1 MFGAVV
7 KGLGKKDMR
16 QECLV
21 LIRNYVRDVP
31 DEYLQADIAQWSTQA
46 RSLMQTLFGKKAPKP
61 EDDEIPIMT
70 DIFIEVGK
78 KYTAWVI
85 TDVVADV
92 LKPDSQYYT
101 RQKSIALKGLAA
113 IAKSKKTNNT
123 ENLGLAPLLLPFIEE
138 GRTSTDEKKIGL
150 MKSALQCW
158 PTVRGATPQ
167 AVQQTAATIVPLTL
181 HDDRE
186 VSTLALNSLQE
197 FVQLDMN
204 AYYLPTLHALIE
216 QLREVDPT
224 QSIVILK
231 LCNNIIVMLQ
241 TLADYAK
248 SPPPAS
254 KPFVPQQDAWVAL
267 REHLEAVSLARLTHP
282 EGWVRTEILRV
293 LLKLNGPE
301 LVVFEEKV
309 ALRSP
314 RVVEAL
320 LPGVTD
326 VEGIPASTEVFWST
340 LRKLITTPSTYSTF
354 SGIIS
359 AAWSY
364 LHTSTGALQR
374 IDAGEK
380 RSDEWM
386 AVFKNEFLFLCLTVR
401 PGEGASGSAASRTL
415 ERQSSARGSQSG
427 EMAGPSQAELLL
439 KFQTKR
445 DRLQIAKLQAHE
457 VSTFYDQT
465 VSFLQSNSSPTAQA
479 NSLRDAIAA
488 YLSQVEVSNHTELLK
503 HLRAPLTAQPADPK
517 AKRQP
522 AGPKEGFFYHQYTLD
537 LLSRLVIRVSPERYH
552 SGVTVL
558 TKTLDELVTQWTADT
573 PDSYSSLAPQTR
585 YYMASLFTR
594 FIFYRTSPKQHASHV
609 SKTDVLNRRQFFFT
623 RIVSLLQ
630 GEKGDR
636 QTQIKLESAVLSGVA
651 SIIALGQI
659 KELPLSNNV
668 LSFLEQQLPLIP
680 PPHIHDGVT
689 LALQLFLRL
698 NHHRITDF
706 IRFSL
711 PEVHDPTSPHYLS
724 HGVYNA
730 ILRKKD
736 QPPQTRATIAII
748 ARYYAKALSAGISH
762 DYQLWTEQFKVTS
775 AEMLLVSL
783 LLMNS
788 ADGEVRQAALILVDD
803 VLTKDGV
810 TLGDEAR
817 LFSPTSLFMYT
828 PGTVDLARAIAFKP
842 IYLTQL
848 PSVMRRAV
856 DLFAF
861 IAEGK
866 KEILLHLLIPFAAQF
881 APLIRGLDGLNK
893 ASQDVTNAVEDVL
906 SSLFQITRLCSTS
919 GILSQSVKALWIAV
933 LSIDPI
939 TPQLVNYVLQHLIT
953 HYTGLLQEGSGS
965 TGALPTID
973 VTHPPA
979 AHSAVGSA
987 AGTPVHSGRPIDAPS
1002 TTGRPSL
1009 SRTPSTSQNSSS
1021 REDEPPSPTK
1031 TGTTADPKTPA
1042 SGTKTG
1048 ASGTPGTAGRPS
1060 AGSDSKKLSDVSEDA
1075 LVIPDAEALDM
1086 PVRDV
1091 LLEKALL
1098 RMIATH
1104 LSRGGH
1110 SMLIINGL
1118 IQKLRNYPDQCP
1130 TDPQEFL
1137 TWFTDRHQPSNEPTT
1152 LDERAAFEL
1161 IVNTVFER
1169 SQEELEPLL
1178 PTLLLNAYVLFPG
1191 SALSDELLKNICL
1204 SLHMLDI
1211 KQAAEVVIGEQFF
1224 INNLAAT
1231 HPALRAQF
1239 SQAAFIWSINSRDS
1253 NIAGAAFRIFQE
1265 LESQSF
1271 YFGSGQST
1279 LIRVIELIY
1288 VCLKNK
1294 ETRRL
1299 KSIVQVLL
1307 LPTDQPYDQQ
1317 GWSALLSASIALLS
1331 SQDIGTYQLGLQL
1344 FQHLFAYPVPEG
1356 RKKAWL
1362 VKLGPELFGSTKD
1375 DKTPIESS
1383 AVELLFKGLTHPV
1396 TSEDT
1401 LAVLQTL
1408 NDYYSGT
1415 GLMPVKNRV
1424 GLTVLLMNVLL
1435 RSVELNKIAE
1445 EKGKTGVQLT
1455 EAQLQTR
1462 QKHRIKSASALTA
1475 LSASLFDAA
1484 DSNSADA
1491 EQFNALANIFK
1502 NTALSLALTLP
1513 DTPAPLEHTEGEKL
1527 PPATLDSNRTDLYSR
1542 LLTLVKQTGPIEVV
1556 GALNGVTVPATTQM
1570 LIPFFRSFTVLY
1582 DSQEHHDW
1590 VIAFFARTLQ
1600 RHNAEWRTVLL
1611 LMLGRYLLESAYNV
1625 NIQSY
1630 VQLSEAVAQSFYST
1644 DKDEQHLADNLAFL
1658 LVQKKGTG
1666 QAKQSDIFNL
1676 IKSRASLRFPAAST
1690 TSLNSSDEK
1699 VNTDAA
1705 LTVALQRF
1713 QQSAF
1718 PSLNEMNEKARDVTR
1733 GETVLSPR
1741 HAKVAASPSV
1751 LLANN
1756 NAADVASAVATQAD
1770 VKQLD
1775 LVLSSG
1781 VHGGNQTTLAAATT
1795 ATTATAKL
1803 AADEA
1808 EAKAEEE
1815 QVQRVSFAGL
1825 LKVAESSQRLVKE
1838 KKEVN
1843 PFADE
1848 EAAEGAAEP
1857 AQPAKSNPFG
1867 SDDEEAKKGEEVDGD
1882 KEKFSEPEVAELDD
1896 SGKDTP
1902 EDEHAN
1908 GHKEDGEDGHAK
1920 DEGDET
1926 NPFA

>member
-1 MFGAVV
+1 MVLLQTTKDALQQVEALLARRVVLEGFDISKYPVKGGPNPYTASAAPLTVPDVNNALKLQQQWLQKFVTVGECWDVFEELMAVAERYRPIERRVTAENSKDKPSTKDAAVTIDEKYDDSVLFYLLDTMTKILQALLKVNNQQVEQDIFPIEAKSPPGTLQATAPTVDFAFAYLHHSYASPTRYGAANLLGVLSNLFLGQVTEKLTDKQNAAKKDDAQRDYSSYQQSVGYLQFGVGDMKRALATNTYLYELAKKMKDIDRGVLRQEVCSSLIDIFSRVLAPSDPKKQLEFDKFASTGGQAYDSWNNNYREIYDRAAKWSSKDKHALFSWELMLRMLVLTKNKDFFLDKKRYDVFGAVV
-7 KGLGKKDMR
+7 KALGKKDMR

-31 DEYLQADIAQWSTQA
+31 EEYLQADIATWSNQA
-46 RSLMQTLFGKKAPKP
+46 RALMQTLFGKKAPKP

-123 ENLGLAPLLLPFIEE
+123 ENLGLAPLLTPYIEE

-167 AVQQTAATIVPLTL
+167 AAQQTAATIVPLTL

-204 AYYLPTLHALIE
+204 AYYLPTLHALID
-216 QLREVDPT
+216 QLQEVDPT

-231 LCNNIIVMLQ
+231 LCNNIIVILQ
-241 TLADYAK
+241 ALADYTK
-248 SPPPAS
+248 SPPSAS

-267 REHLEAVSLARLTHP
+267 REHLEAVGLARLTHP

-340 LRKLITTPSTYSTF
+340 LRKFITAPSTYTTF
-354 SGIIS
+354 SGIIAS
-359 AAWSY
+359 AWSY
-364 LHTSTGALQR
+364 LHTNTGALQR
-374 IDAGEK
+374 IDAGDRK
-380 RSDEWM
+380 SDEWLS
-386 AVFKNEFLFLCLTVR
+386 VFKNEFLFLCLTVR

-415 ERQSSARGSQSG
+415 ERQSSQRNSQSG
-427 EMAGPSQAELLL
+427 EVSGPSQAELLL
-439 KFQTKR
+439 KFHTRR
-445 DRLQIAKLQAHE
+445 DRKQIAKLQAHE

-465 VSFLQSNSSPTAQA
+465 VTFLQSNNSSTAQA
-479 NSLRDAIAA
+479 NALREAIAA
-488 YLSQVEVSNHTELLK
+488 DLSQVDVSNHTELLK
-503 HLRAPLTAQPADPK
+503 HLRAPLTAQQVDPK

-522 AGPKEGFFYHQYTLD
+522 AGPKEGFYYHQYTLD
-537 LLSRLVIRVSPERYH
+537 LLARLVIRVSPERYH

-573 PDSYSSLAPQTR
+573 PDSYSSLSPQTR

-594 FIFYRTSPKQHASHV
+594 FIFYRTSPKQHALHV

-689 LALQLFLRL
+689 LSLQLFLRL
-698 NHHRITDF
+698 NNHRITDF

-711 PEVHDPTSPHYLS
+711 PEVHDPTSPHYLA

-730 ILRKKD
+730 VLKKKD
-736 QPPQTRATIAII
+736 QPPQTRATVAII

-762 DYQLWTEQFKVTS
+762 DYQIWTEQYRVTS

-803 VLTKDGV
+803 ILKKDGV
-810 TLGDEAR
+810 SMGDEAR
-817 LFSPTSLFMYT
+817 LFSPTSPFMYT
-828 PGTVDLARAIAFKP
+828 PGTIDLARAIAFKP

-866 KEILLHLLIPFAAQF
+866 KEILLRLLIPFAAQF
-881 APLIRGLDGLNK
+881 APLIRGLDGLSK
-893 ASQDVTNAVEDVL
+893 GSQDVTNAVEDVL

-919 GILSQSVKALWIAV
+919 GILSQSVKELWIAV

-939 TPQLVNYVLQHLIT
+939 TPQLVSYVLQHLIT

-973 VTHPPA
+973 VSHPPA

-987 AGTPVHSGRPIDAPS
+987 AGTPVHSGRPIDAPV
-1002 TTGRPSL
+1002 TAPAGRPSL
-1009 SRTPSTSQNSSS
+1009 SRTASLSTSSKD
-1021 REDEPPSPTK
+1021 DEPPSPTK
-1031 TGTTADPKTPA
+1031 SSTTADPKTPSSA
-1042 SGTKTG
+1042 AKTAG
-1048 ASGTPGTAGRPS
+1048 ASGTPGTGGRPS
-1060 AGSDSKKLSDVSEDA
+1060 SGSDTKKLSDVSEDA
-1075 LVIPDAEALDM
+1075 LAIPDAEALDM

-1110 SMLIINGL
+1110 SMLIITGL
-1118 IQKLRNYPDQCP
+1118 VQKLRNYPDQCP

-1169 SQEELEPLL
+1169 NQEELEPFL

-1191 SALSDELLKNICL
+1191 SALSDELLKN
-1204 SLHMLDI
+1204 
-1211 KQAAEVVIGEQFF
+1211 
-1224 INNLAAT
+1224 
-1231 HPALRAQF
+1231 
-1239 SQAAFIWSINSRDS
+1239 
-1253 NIAGAAFRIFQE
+1253 
-1265 LESQSF
+1265 
-1271 YFGSGQST
+1271 
-1279 LIRVIELIY
+1279 
-1288 VCLKNK
+1288 VC
-1294 ETRRL
+1294 
-1299 KSIVQVLL
+1299 
-1307 LPTDQPYDQQ
+1307 
-1317 GWSALLSASIALLS
+1317 
-1331 SQDIGTYQLGLQL
+1331 
-1344 FQHLFAYPVPEG
+1344 
-1356 RKKAWL
+1356 
-1362 VKLGPELFGSTKD
+1362 
-1375 DKTPIESS
+1375 
-1383 AVELLFKGLTHPV
+1383 
-1396 TSEDT
+1396 
-1401 LAVLQTL
+1401 
-1408 NDYYSGT
+1408 
-1415 GLMPVKNRV
+1415 
-1424 GLTVLLMNVLL
+1424 
-1435 RSVELNKIAE
+1435 
-1445 EKGKTGVQLT
+1445 
-1455 EAQLQTR
+1455 
-1462 QKHRIKSASALTA
+1462 
-1475 LSASLFDAA
+1475 
-1484 DSNSADA
+1484 
-1491 EQFNALANIFK
+1491 
-1502 NTALSLALTLP
+1502 
-1513 DTPAPLEHTEGEKL
+1513 
-1527 PPATLDSNRTDLYSR
+1527 
-1542 LLTLVKQTGPIEVV
+1542 
-1556 GALNGVTVPATTQM
+1556 
-1570 LIPFFRSFTVLY
+1570 
-1582 DSQEHHDW
+1582 
-1590 VIAFFARTLQ
+1590 
-1600 RHNAEWRTVLL
+1600 RH
-1611 LMLGRYLLESAYNV
+1611 
-1625 NIQSY
+1625 
-1630 VQLSEAVAQSFYST
+1630 
-1644 DKDEQHLADNLAFL
+1644 
-1658 LVQKKGTG
+1658 
-1666 QAKQSDIFNL
+1666 
-1676 IKSRASLRFPAAST
+1676 
-1690 TSLNSSDEK
+1690 
-1699 VNTDAA
+1699 
-1705 LTVALQRF
+1705 
-1713 QQSAF
+1713 
-1718 PSLNEMNEKARDVTR
+1718 
-1733 GETVLSPR
+1733 
-1741 HAKVAASPSV
+1741 
-1751 LLANN
+1751 
-1756 NAADVASAVATQAD
+1756 
-1770 VKQLD
+1770 
-1775 LVLSSG
+1775 
-1781 VHGGNQTTLAAATT
+1781 
-1795 ATTATAKL
+1795 
-1803 AADEA
+1803 
-1808 EAKAEEE
+1808 
-1815 QVQRVSFAGL
+1815 
-1825 LKVAESSQRLVKE
+1825 
-1838 KKEVN
+1838 
-1843 PFADE
+1843 
-1848 EAAEGAAEP
+1848 
-1857 AQPAKSNPFG
+1857 
-1867 SDDEEAKKGEEVDGD
+1867 
-1882 KEKFSEPEVAELDD
+1882 
-1896 SGKDTP
+1896 
-1902 EDEHAN
+1902 
-1908 GHKEDGEDGHAK
+1908 
-1920 DEGDET
+1920 
-1926 NPFA
+1926 